1 MTVTSEFEMT
11 TPLEY
16 IAFIKKGFE
25 ENNITIADYEL
36 VDIFKEYQH
45 EYFETLRLWVQS
57 QQEQQLE
64 YYPEEEDDFEN
75 WTEEVE
81 QYAPT
86 TEDYFKDINDNNNND
101 KE

>member
-16 IAFIKKGFE
+16 ITIIKNGFE

-57 QQEQQLE
+57 QQWQQLE
-64 YYPEEEDDFEN
+64 YYPEDDYEEC
-75 WTEEVE
+75 TEEVE
-81 QYAPT
+81 QYTPT
-86 TEDYFKDINDNNNND
+86 TEDYFKDIDNNND